1 MSNRSSQIVGILQ
14 TMADDFAVPLS
25 CLCKFVGFPVEHGF
39 HGKAHFFARQE
50 DLQKEVDQEKGNKKA
65 YEASGSTS
73 AICWWSVDV
82 VREKAGLKSHWSDM
96 ADIGAFRLRNLPVQ
110 SQPRSK
116 HWKIRLWPRHRTAMD
131 G

>member
-1 MSNRSSQIVGILQ
+1 MWHQFVTVSSLSKRLQKKQNLIMSNRSSQIVGILQ

-73 AICWWSVDV
+73 AIC
-82 VREKAGLKSHWSDM
+82 
-96 ADIGAFRLRNLPVQ
+96 
-110 SQPRSK
+110 
-116 HWKIRLWPRHRTAMD
+116 
-131 G
+131 